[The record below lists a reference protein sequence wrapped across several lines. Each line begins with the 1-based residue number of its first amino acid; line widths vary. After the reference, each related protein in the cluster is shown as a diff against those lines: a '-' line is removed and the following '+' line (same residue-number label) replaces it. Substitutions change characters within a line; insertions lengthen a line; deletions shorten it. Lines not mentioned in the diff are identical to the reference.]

1 MWESCQ
7 WPETEEIPPPTPA
20 RTFFLSSSPADC
32 QMLWLIGGIWG
43 YFQVLD
49 ICRAE
54 YHIMKS
60 DLKDRNRYWIIQ
72 SVSLSFSEPLPTSST
87 MTFSIISQRE
97 KNVSFIWIS
106 LWLLQHLLHLS
117 LNTIYINLAFQW
129 TVDTVLTM
137 QSIWFLAD
145 STGVFMTKIKKAKE
159 NEGYFKTKIM

>member
-7 WPETEEIPPPTPA
+7 WLEIEEIPPPTPA

-54 YHIMKS
+54 YHLMKS

-72 SVSLSFSEPLPTSST
+72 SVSLSFKWTLANILHHDLFHHFPKGKECLIHLDIFVTFATFTSPFFKHYLHKLSFPVNCWHST
-87 MTFSIISQRE
+87 H
-97 KNVSFIWIS
+97 NA
-106 LWLLQHLLHLS
+106 
-117 LNTIYINLAFQW
+117 INLIFSRQYRCLH
-129 TVDTVLTM
+129 D
-137 QSIWFLAD
+137 
-145 STGVFMTKIKKAKE
+145 
-159 NEGYFKTKIM
+159 